1 VDLMPSPLRLSSLL
15 AFTLLTGCDLL
26 DKPSWIETKR
36 ANEAEA
42 NFYQEETGENG
53 RLYVIGKSATLQ
65 AFKSTGEL
73 PYSVSYIGKGPDG
86 QTVVLEADAKD
97 PALQA
102 RLRRAFEGKHDIDL
116 N

>member
-1 VDLMPSPLRLSSLL
+1 MPSPLRLSSVLALTLL
-15 AFTLLTGCDLL
+15 AGCNFL
-26 DKPSWIETKR
+26 DKPTWIETKH
-36 ANEAEA
+36 ANDAEA
-42 NFYQEETGENG
+42 NFYTEETGENG
-53 RLYVIGKSATLQ
+53 RLYVIGRSASLQ
-65 AFKSTGEL
+65 SFKATGEV

-102 RLRRAFEGKHDIDL
+102 RLRRAFESKHDIDL